1 MKTRTLRTS
10 IFVFSIAL
18 WLAHSQAAWS
28 MVVSDPTSY
37 SYYIE
42 QIKQAA
48 EQLKTAQKTVEEV
61 KAIQSQVSGIYNR
74 ARGVV
79 DDLKRTE
86 DGLRS
91 VDGVLTRIGKGQGMK
106 PGDDGFIDIDK
117 VINGTYG
124 DLRTRGGLQGAD
136 ARHQVQQQALKA
148 VINDSEKLL
157 QGVAD
162 RIAKVKE
169 LAGQI
174 DTTANIKDAMD
185 LNNRIA
191 IETLKTLIDLLAVA
205 AKSNQAQA
213 LNYYSG
219 VTDAGTQARER
230 VLNDAN
236 QKMKSVEEV
245 FKTNDTKMWQRMKLG
260 N

>member
-1 MKTRTLRTS
+1 MKVLALVA
-10 IFVFSIAL
+10 IFAL
-18 WLAHSQAAWS
+18 ALPLHSWS

-48 EQLKTAQKTVEEV
+48 EQLKTAQQAVGEI
-61 KAIQSQVSGIYNR
+61 KAVQNQVTGIYNR

-79 DDLKRTE
+79 EDLKRTE

-91 VDGVLTRIGKGQGMK
+91 ISGVLTRVGMVQGMK

-124 DLRTRGGLQGAD
+124 DSRTRGREGAD
-136 ARHQVQQQALKA
+136 ARHQVQQQALKV

-162 RIAKVKE
+162 RIGKVKE
-169 LAGQI
+169 LAAQI
-174 DTTANIKDAMD
+174 DSTANVKDSAD
-185 LNNRIA
+185 LGNRIA
-191 IETLKTLIDLLAVA
+191 IEILKTLVDLLAVA

-213 LNYYSG
+213 LFNYSG
-219 VTDAGTQARER
+219 VTDTGIKERER
-230 VLNDAN
+230 VLNDVSR
-236 QKMKSVEEV
+236 KMKSVEDV
-245 FKTNDTKMWQRMKLG
+245 FKPGNAKTWQRMKLG
-260 N
+260 D